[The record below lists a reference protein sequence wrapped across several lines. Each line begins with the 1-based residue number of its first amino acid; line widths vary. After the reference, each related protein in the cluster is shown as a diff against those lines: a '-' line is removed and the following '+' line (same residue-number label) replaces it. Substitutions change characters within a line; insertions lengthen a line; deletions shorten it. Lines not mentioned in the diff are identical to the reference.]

1 MSISPDEKIRIEL
14 QIKRMIRRGQVLP
27 QRFCAFTDEKI
38 IQMYIHAKL
47 IQNEREKK
55 T

>member
-14 QIKRMIRRGQVLP
+14 QIKRMIRRGQVFP
-27 QRFCAFTDEKI
+27 KKFSVFTDEKI